1 MTDDLKYSDTRTDI
15 AYCALAVLQMV
26 VAQTDVATSNRLH
39 CSKPT
44 RPSYR
49 CHHTLRWCCLFE
61 RDQELVLYFQSVMFS
76 YTLSSCRNAWSN
88 VLAASKESQPDGG
101 IRDAADANKDNQ
113 TLRSLA
119 QSLATPSS
127 SDPGKAS
134 SIVSYSEG
142 QKEALSGREKEA
154 RGNDTEHATL
164 HESPAQVHTA
174 TTIPLPR
181 LKSPEIVTVSVA
193 SAPTESVKEALSVSE
208 NEAATCDDK
217 EKDSFL
223 KSPNQAAAPSAG
235 SLPRVKLPPKHCLDV
250 LNIRAV
256 DLPNYARQ
264 YSATLSFPEKVC
276 ILCWKI
282 HANHAS
288 CPLIFILLCPLLVK

>member
-1 MTDDLKYSDTRTDI
+1 
-15 AYCALAVLQMV
+15 V
-26 VAQTDVATSNRLH
+26 
-39 CSKPT
+39 
-44 RPSYR
+44 
-49 CHHTLRWCCLFE
+49 
-61 RDQELVLYFQSVMFS
+61 FQSVMFS
-76 YTLSSCRNAWSN
+76 YTLSSCRNAWSK

-113 TLRSLA
+113 TLRTLA

-127 SDPGKAS
+127 L
-134 SIVSYSEG
+134 VSYSEG

-154 RGNDTEHATL
+154 RGNDTEHATSR
-164 HESPAQVHTA
+164 ESPGQVHA
-174 TTIPLPR
+174 AITIPLPR
-181 LKSPEIVTVSVA
+181 LKSPKIVTVPVA
-193 SAPTESVKEALSVSE
+193 SAPKESDKEALSVSE

-223 KSPNQAAAPSAG
+223 KSPYQAAAASAG

-250 LNIRAV
+250 LNIQAV

-276 ILCWKI
+276 ILFWKI

-288 CPLIFILLCPLLVK
+288 CPLTFNLLCPLLVT